1 MPINREASVARTA
14 HDKQH
19 VNRLVVPEFG
29 VIELRVR
36 VSDAK
41 GSKSYLTPDAEPAR
55 APGGKGTDDFHF
67 APGPQLDAGTWA
79 VDASKNDD
87 VEIWYD
93 LFNPFLAME
102 SAKLELFRRFDKTP
116 FWTRD
121 LKDDELDEGEHILKF
136 GPKAKWDGKIDA
148 HADFPTE
155 FLTVEHS
162 PYKLKLSVKGKGV
175 CNSHTAWTYFHIL
188 IAKIELE
195 YGPKDVLPATVAGSA
210 DHRKVYDAVIAQGA
224 NPPGAGTTIKVPLE
238 SNIFKKGHSMFDNS
252 LFTEYET
259 MWGKG
264 PLIPIFAK
272 VWIKNSAD
280 ADVLAPKALGKVKF
294 LWDWE
299 SKLAPTAVAFVN
311 QAQDYEKSTTKPKG
325 ENSHKKRGGKRG
337 KGGDAVFP
345 KQAGYAPQPALNAA
359 VFPFEVE
366 ECPKPRV
373 WASYSY
379 AWSEGQLASKTGVLF
394 QPARM
399 AGDACKI
406 SVYVAHDVTK
416 KGAVVLNV
424 PDDAPLKVQAVLMA
438 TTGNFEVWREI
449 HLIRYWKKTAAIA
462 DLTVATVQGIYSP
475 AFVDLKDLSGG
486 SAAIAAGTWNGDFT
500 TALGAQSAINQDM
513 VDTATNQHAAGA
525 HGCDFRTLAQW
536 ISAIAARTAST
547 VPAVTAS
554 LTASGITTAADYAA
568 YCNNIG
574 AQLLEGVFNGH
585 LHANDGA
592 NIFHVDGL
600 HNHTAAAANVLRGY
614 ALDLPAGTDRR
625 CGYLQLGKPSD
636 YSGPPN
642 DLREMTGAHE
652 FGHHF
657 FLPHTPAAGEKKNY
671 KAHDKAVDDCLMSY
685 NFTKPRKLCG
695 FCHLRMRGWS
705 KDALKPDGAK
715 NKK

>member
-1 MPINREASVARTA
+1 MAINREASVARTA

-79 VDASKNDD
+79 VDPAKNDD

-93 LFNPFLAME
+93 LFNPFLALE

-264 PLIPIFAK
+264 RAYPDFCEGLDQELRRCGCA
-272 VWIKNSAD
+272 SAEGFGKSQ
-280 ADVLAPKALGKVKF
+280 VPVGLG
-294 LWDWE
+294 E
-299 SKLAPTAVAFVN
+299 
-311 QAQDYEKSTTKPKG
+311 Q
-325 ENSHKKRGGKRG
+325 
-337 KGGDAVFP
+337 
-345 KQAGYAPQPALNAA
+345 
-359 VFPFEVE
+359 
-366 ECPKPRV
+366 
-373 WASYSY
+373 
-379 AWSEGQLASKTGVLF
+379 
-394 QPARM
+394 
-399 AGDACKI
+399 
-406 SVYVAHDVTK
+406 
-416 KGAVVLNV
+416 
-424 PDDAPLKVQAVLMA
+424 
-438 TTGNFEVWREI
+438 
-449 HLIRYWKKTAAIA
+449 
-462 DLTVATVQGIYSP
+462 
-475 AFVDLKDLSGG
+475 
-486 SAAIAAGTWNGDFT
+486 
-500 TALGAQSAINQDM
+500 
-513 VDTATNQHAAGA
+513 AGA
-525 HGCDFRTLAQW
+525 HGGSLRQSGSGLRKEHRRSRKVRTVTRNEEA
-536 ISAIAARTAST
+536 SAAK
-547 VPAVTAS
+547 AVTPCFQS
-554 LTASGITTAADYAA
+554 RLVT
-568 YCNNIG
+568 
-574 AQLLEGVFNGH
+574 
-585 LHANDGA
+585 
-592 NIFHVDGL
+592 
-600 HNHTAAAANVLRGY
+600 
-614 ALDLPAGTDRR
+614 RR
-625 CGYLQLGKPSD
+625 S
-636 YSGPPN
+636 
-642 DLREMTGAHE
+642 
-652 FGHHF
+652 
-657 FLPHTPAAGEKKNY
+657 
-671 KAHDKAVDDCLMSY
+671 
-685 NFTKPRKLCG
+685 PR
-695 FCHLRMRGWS
+695 
-705 KDALKPDGAK
+705 
-715 NKK
+715 